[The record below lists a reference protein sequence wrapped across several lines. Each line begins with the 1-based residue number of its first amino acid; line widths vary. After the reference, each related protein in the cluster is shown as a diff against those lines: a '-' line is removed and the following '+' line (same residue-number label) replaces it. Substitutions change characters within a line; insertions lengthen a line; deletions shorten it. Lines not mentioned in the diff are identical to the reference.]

1 MPSAITIGDQDVLLV
16 VDLQVD
22 FMPGG
27 ALAVEDGD
35 AIVPLVNSLARRF
48 ADVVVTQ
55 DWHPAGHT
63 SFASV
68 HEDAAAFDTKRLDYG
83 DQTLWPDHCVQGTAG
98 AGFHADLA
106 LDLAFLILRKG
117 MHRGV
122 DSYSAFVEADR
133 RTTTGLAAML
143 KARGVK
149 RIFAC
154 GLATD
159 YCVAFSA
166 LDARA
171 AGFDAFVI
179 EDACRAIDANHSL
192 GAAWARMNA
201 AEVWRIQ
208 SREIL
213 G

>member
-98 AGFHADLA
+98 AEFHADLA